1 MTTSVANL
9 LQGKGSQ
16 VVTVSPETPVSALV
30 RLLAERRIGAAPV
43 VDAAGRVVG
52 IVSERDVVRGLAG
65 DAAVLDHPVS
75 RLMTSEVKTCS
86 LGDTVLEVMEVMTA
100 GRFRHLP
107 VVENGRLAGIVSI
120 GDVVKQRIEE
130 AQFEVDA
137 LKSYIVS

>member
-1 MTTSVANL
+1 MTTSVASL

-16 VVTVSPETPVSALV
+16 VVTVLPETPVSALV

-43 VDAAGRVVG
+43 VDAAGTVVG

-65 DAAVLDHPVS
+65 DTHILDHPVS
-75 RLMTSEVKTCS
+75 RLMTSDVRTCG
-86 LGDTVLEVMEVMTA
+86 LNDTVLEVMEIMTA